1 MLVNGFRGSGET
13 MNAERNLTNTWW
25 MLRLTYGLVPIVAG
39 LDKFTNLLVEWT
51 SYVPG
56 WLEGIVGDPTTF
68 MYLVGVIEIVAGIG
82 VLTRYTRA
90 FAYVVAAWL
99 VSIAVVLVTQGTY
112 DVAVRDLAMAIGAVA
127 LGQLS
132 TMPAVE
138 KRQQSGGQPAT

>member
-1 MLVNGFRGSGET
+1 
-13 MNAERNLTNTWW
+13 MNAEENLTNTWR

-51 SYVPG
+51 TYVPG
-56 WLEGIVGDPTTF
+56 WLESVVGDPTTF

-82 VLTRYTRA
+82 VLTRYTRL

-99 VSIAVVLVTQGTY
+99 VSIAFVLVTQGAY
-112 DVAVRDLAMAIGAVA
+112 DVAVRDVVMAVGAVA

-132 TMPAVE
+132 AMPAVE
-138 KRQQSGGQPAT
+138 ERLQPEGQAAT